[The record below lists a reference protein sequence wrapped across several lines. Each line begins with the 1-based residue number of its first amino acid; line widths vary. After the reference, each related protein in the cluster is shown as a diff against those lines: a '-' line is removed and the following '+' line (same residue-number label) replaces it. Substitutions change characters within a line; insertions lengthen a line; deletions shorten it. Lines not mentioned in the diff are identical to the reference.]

1 MQGQV
6 YMDKLEAT
14 QRVLRF
20 SESVRNWCENDEKL
34 FFDDFDDQ
42 NVMNYDTGGYGKLA
56 DIIIEKGI
64 EEGLIDE
71 DDLD

>member
-6 YMDKLEAT
+6 YMDKLEVI

-20 SESVRNWCENDEKL
+20 SESVRTWCKKDEKV

-42 NVMNYDTGGYGKLA
+42 NVSAKIRLLNGFPEYFSDTFHNTLHGLKKL
-56 DIIIEKGI
+56 G
-64 EEGLIDE
+64 
-71 DDLD
+71 

>member
-6 YMDKLEAT
+6 YMDKLEAI

-20 SESVRNWCENDEKL
+20 SESVRTWCEKDEKV

-42 NVMNYDTGGYGKLA
+42 NVSAKIGLLNDFPEYFSDTFHNTLHGLKKL
-56 DIIIEKGI
+56 G
-64 EEGLIDE
+64 
-71 DDLD
+71 

>member
-6 YMDKLEAT
+6 YMDKLEAI

-20 SESVRNWCENDEKL
+20 SESVRTWCEKDEKV

-42 NVMNYDTGGYGKLA
+42 NVSAKIRFLNGFTVLPS
-56 DIIIEKGI
+56 ETR
-64 EEGLIDE
+64 
-71 DDLD
+71 

>member
-6 YMDKLEAT
+6 YMDKLEAI

-20 SESVRNWCENDEKL
+20 SESFRTWCEKDEKV

-42 NVMNYDTGGYGKLA
+42 NVSAKIRLLKGFPEYFPDTFHNTLHGLKKL
-56 DIIIEKGI
+56 G
-64 EEGLIDE
+64 
-71 DDLD
+71 

>member
-6 YMDKLEAT
+6 YMDKLEAI

-20 SESVRNWCENDEKL
+20 SESVRTWCEKDEKV

-42 NVMNYDTGGYGKLA
+42 NVSAKIRLLNGFPEYFSDTFHNTLHGLKKL
-56 DIIIEKGI
+56 E
-64 EEGLIDE
+64 
-71 DDLD
+71 

>member
-6 YMDKLEAT
+6 YMDKLEGI

-20 SESVRNWCENDEKL
+20 SESVRTWCEKDKKV

-42 NVMNYDTGGYGKLA
+42 NVLAKIGLLNGFPEFFSDTFHNTLHGLKKL
-56 DIIIEKGI
+56 G
-64 EEGLIDE
+64 
-71 DDLD
+71 